1 MNADRVGVANRQAR
15 VEQHGPATGL
25 MNWLS
30 VRYAA
35 HVAGGMPLPPLF
47 ISERTV
53 DSHVRILNKLGAS
66 SRAQIAAWMTSPDR

>member
-1 MNADRVGVANRQAR
+1 
-15 VEQHGPATGL
+15 